1 MRLQHGTYTAAD
13 LTRAM
18 AGRQV
23 AGSPN
28 RPLGPVAI
36 DSRLVAPGEV
46 FFALTAARDGHE
58 FVPAAIAR
66 GAAGVVVARPVV
78 VAPDAGD
85 PVVVEV
91 ADTLQ
96 ALQDLARAVRRASG
110 ARVVAITGSAGKTT
124 TKDAIAVVLGARYR
138 VVKNR
143 GNLNNHLGLPISLVE
158 LRTAPDVAVMELG
171 MNHAGEI
178 HRLVEIAEPEIR
190 VWTNV
195 GDAHIGHF
203 ESQDAIADAKA
214 EILDEAAATDVLVCN
229 ADDAF
234 VGARAGRFQGRV
246 ISFGESA
253 AADVRATS
261 IEDLGLDGS
270 RFVLKATEG
279 AIEIRVPL
287 LGRGNLANVL
297 AAAAVALELSVPLGE
312 IAERASRLQPA
323 SHRGEVVRTRR
334 GVTIVDDS
342 YNSSPAALMKALAVV
357 GGERRAARKAAVLG
371 EMLELGEHSLALHEA
386 CGRAA
391 AKAGLDRLVGV
402 GGAPARAL
410 VDAAVREGLS
420 ADVASWTPSS
430 VDAAALILPW
440 LRDGDLVLVKGSR
453 GIKTDLVV
461 DRIIAESA

>member
-1 MRLQHGTYTAAD
+1 MVLTAAMIAKATGGIVVGD
-13 LTRAM
+13 
-18 AGRQV
+18 AGRV
-23 AGSPN
+23 FDGA
-28 RPLGPVAI
+28 AI
-36 DSRLVAPGEV
+36 DSRTLRPGDL
-46 FFALTAARDGHE
+46 FFAIVAERDGHD
-58 FVPAAIAR
+58 FLADAFAK
-66 GAAGVVVARPVV
+66 GAAGAVVSRDFSDAPIRHQPGGPNPVLIR
-78 VAPDAGD
+78 
-85 PVVVEV
+85 V
-91 ADTLQ
+91 ADTTR
-96 ALQDLARAVRRASG
+96 ALQDLGQFVRHESG
-110 ARVVAITGSAGKTT
+110 ATVVAITGSAGKTT
-124 TKDAIAVVLGARYR
+124 TKESIAALLAGRYVVA
-138 VVKNR
+138 KNR
-143 GNLNNHLGLPISLVE
+143 GNLNNHLGLPLSLLE
-158 LRTAPDVAVMELG
+158 LRHHADVAVMELG

-214 EILDEAAATDVLVCN
+214 EILDEATATDVLVCN

-234 VGARAGRFQGRV
+234 VGARASRFQGRV

-253 AADVRATS
+253 AADVRATN

-312 IAERASRLQPA
+312 IAERASQLQPA
-323 SHRGEVVRTRR
+323 AHRGAVVRTRR

-357 GGERRAARKAAVLG
+357 GGEHRAARKAAVLG

-420 ADVASWTPSS
+420 ADAASWTPSS
-430 VDAAALILPW
+430 VDAAAVILPW